1 MAKKKNSVQAL
12 ISFESFT
19 RYGIK
24 TDRAEI
30 AFFSVEPTNISVLSQ
45 ANIEIKIHSLMM
57 ALSVIPDLEFI
68 ASDSAERFDNNKAYI
83 RRRLLCENNSSVRK
97 LLNADLD
104 FLDEIQLE
112 MSSARQFMF
121 AIRFRREKPE
131 QIFNIL
137 NRVDKT
143 LSEHGFSA
151 KRMSKSEVKRMIA
164 LYFGTSIAGDEI
176 DDIEGEKYFELE
188 DKANGKNEKETDR

>member
-12 ISFESFT
+12 IGFEGFT

-24 TDRAEI
+24 TDRTEI

-57 ALSVIPDLEFI
+57 TLSVIPDLEFI

-83 RRRLLCENNSSVRK
+83 RRRLLSENNSSVRK

-151 KRMSKSEVKRMIA
+151 KRMSKAEVKRMIA

-176 DDIEGEKYFELE
+176 DDIEGEKYFEWE
-188 DKANGKNEKETDR
+188 RKENEK

>member
-12 ISFESFT
+12 IGFEGFT

-57 ALSVIPDLEFI
+57 TLSMIPDLEFI

-83 RRRLLCENNSSVRK
+83 RRRLLSENNSSVRK

-137 NRVDKT
+137 NRMDKT

-151 KRMSKSEVKRMIA
+151 KRMSKAEIKRMLA

-188 DKANGKNEKETDR
+188 GKANGKNEKETDR